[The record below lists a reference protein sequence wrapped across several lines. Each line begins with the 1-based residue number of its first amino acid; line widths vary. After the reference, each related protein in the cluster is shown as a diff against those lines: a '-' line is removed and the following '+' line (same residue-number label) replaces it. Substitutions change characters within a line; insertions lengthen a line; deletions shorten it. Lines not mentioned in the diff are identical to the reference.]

1 MKKYYV
7 TVNGNRYE
15 VEVEEAE
22 ANSIQHKELAQTNIK
37 QEVPEEVRPAQTIS
51 SHENSI
57 EPGEKI
63 SCPMPGTIIKINVK
77 NGDAFKEG
85 DVLMVLE
92 AMKMENEI
100 MAPHSGKV
108 VQLAVT
114 KGAAVNAGDILL
126 IIE

>member
-15 VEVEEAE
+15 VEVVEAE

-37 QEVPEEVRPAQTIS
+37 QEIPEEIRPAKTIN

-57 EPGEKI
+57 VSGEKI

-77 NGDAFKEG
+77 DGDAFKEG
-85 DVLMVLE
+85 DVLMILE

-114 KGAAVNAGDILL
+114 KGTAVNAGDLLL

>member
-22 ANSIQHKELAQTNIK
+22 ANYIQEKELAQTNIRHEIPGEK
-37 QEVPEEVRPAQTIS
+37 KPAKTID
-51 SHENSI
+51 SHENSMMS
-57 EPGEKI
+57 GEKI
-63 SCPMPGTIIKINVK
+63 PCPMPGTIIKINIK
-77 NGDAFKEG
+77 DGDTFNEG

-108 VQLAVT
+108 VKVSVD
-114 KGAAVNAGDILL
+114 KGAAVNAGDTLL
-126 IIE
+126 TIE